1 MRALLVILA
10 SLASTLAPTL
20 AAAQGAPFDLPRLDF
35 PPPEAPVTQSCLD
48 PAGAPRCV
56 PPGQ

>member
-1 MRALLVILA
+1 MRALLVILV
-10 SLASTLAPTL
+10 SLAPTL
-20 AAAQGAPFDLPRLDF
+20 AVAQGAPFDLPRLDF

-56 PPGQ
+56 PQGQ